1 MTQVKPN
8 GKTGL
13 ADVLSTTSE
22 MARMSDEEALA
33 RIGELRGLAHDA
45 MQSGNDQDAR
55 ALLGNAVQIAHSSY
69 VGIEVIDEY
78 ADFLETHGF
87 PEHAEE
93 HRAMRKKIE
102 DELKGHFEDS
112 PDSE

>member
-1 MTQVKPN
+1 
-8 GKTGL
+8 
-13 ADVLSTTSE
+13 
-22 MARMSDEEALA
+22 
-33 RIGELRGLAHDA
+33 
-45 MQSGNDQDAR
+45 
-55 ALLGNAVQIAHSSY
+55 
-69 VGIEVIDEY
+69 VGIEGIDEY